1 MKNKKKGMSI
11 TGKQRAAGWMYL
23 APATI
28 LIFIMSF
35 WPIIQAVITS
45 FKTGSSAN
53 MQWANPFAYNY
64 TRMFQDAVFK
74 RSIGNTFLY
83 LIIEV
88 PIMLVLAILLA
99 QLLNNKHLKFKGL
112 FRTCVFL
119 PCATSLVSY
128 ALIFKSLFATQGLIN
143 TILVKLGILENNF
156 NFLGTGWSAK
166 IIIIVALI
174 WRWTGYNMV
183 FFLAGLQN
191 IEYSVYEAAKIDGA
205 SGWRTFWSITVPLLR
220 PTIVM
225 TTIMSINGT
234 LQLFDESVNLTK
246 GGPANATITMSH
258 YIYNGSFG
266 EGVANFGYASAI
278 SLLWYQLG
286 EYAAGSTR
294 SRAGDDSRH
303 VLGRSD
309 TEKLF

>member
-11 TGKQRAAGWMYL
+11 TGKQRAAGWIYL

-99 QLLNNKHLKFKGL
+99 QLLNNKHLKFK
-112 FRTCVFL
+112 
-119 PCATSLVSY
+119 
-128 ALIFKSLFATQGLIN
+128 
-143 TILVKLGILENNF
+143 
-156 NFLGTGWSAK
+156 
-166 IIIIVALI
+166 
-174 WRWTGYNMV
+174 
-183 FFLAGLQN
+183 
-191 IEYSVYEAAKIDGA
+191 
-205 SGWRTFWSITVPLLR
+205 
-220 PTIVM
+220 
-225 TTIMSINGT
+225 
-234 LQLFDESVNLTK
+234 
-246 GGPANATITMSH
+246 
-258 YIYNGSFG
+258 
-266 EGVANFGYASAI
+266 
-278 SLLWYQLG
+278 
-286 EYAAGSTR
+286 
-294 SRAGDDSRH
+294 
-303 VLGRSD
+303 
-309 TEKLF
+309 